1 MAKDN
6 IGLLNEIAGQL
17 KKMNQSQIRRD
28 IQDQA
33 FRDAQQKADATGQM
47 QETNFDIGAA
57 EDFKRRVKGSVV
69 ATKLSEKFTDSG
81 KRAKASVKKIKEE
94 KKYKKL
100 TSVRMKERR
109 VGLGDVVE
117 ASKFQSEALNFLN
130 IDSAKSLTTLQLIKV
145 NSDATV
151 QMLGGIR
158 HALGMKNKNDAKQ
171 NKKVN
176 KAAANAQRSAAED
189 KLEKKKLQ
197 SPVVKAILPPM
208 MPKAPTAKS
217 PSYAKL
223 FLRLAALPVAL
234 VTWAIAGVTAVVSD
248 FITGFKEDGLAGAIG
263 KALGG
268 SGEGI
273 WNSIKQSFKV
283 GGVGATIGGAI
294 GLLFG
299 GIGAIPGAIIGGLIG
314 MAIGAV
320 AGYFG
325 GDKITAGLKDAG
337 KAVSDAWEGTKRVF
351 HMITDAVGKFFYEP
365 GVEGQGGHQEATK
378 TKIFGGFI
386 NWNPGEFSIAGAW
399 QSAKDSIKRLFKSI
413 GNLIYNHEEKV
424 FFGGLPFEMEAPDW
438 FVVIVDSVS
447 KVWDTLKDFGKT
459 IKNAVIGML
468 PDWLTDRLGLTVNG
482 KLPGEV
488 NTINPNEATG
498 GNDMTYGRDIAS
510 YSTSTAAFR
519 AATANAGFSGVT
531 AIGDTAE
538 DNVGMSLINRFANSG
553 MTMGQIMNAMT
564 PSAEMRGSALYNPEG
579 IKPVVVNTDNSSN
592 TGAVIINNIYSD
604 AVPMGHQGLVNIHD
618 HFDANQTSFK
628 HYGLGY

>member
-47 QETNFDIGAA
+47 QETNFDIGAM
-57 EDFKRRVKGSVV
+57 EDFKRRVKGSIVGN
-69 ATKLSEKFTDSG
+69 KLSEKFTESG
-81 KRAKASVKKIKEE
+81 KRAKRQNKDAKANT
-94 KKYKKL
+94 KYKKL
-100 TSVRMKERR
+100 TSVRMKEKR

-130 IDSAKSLTTLQLIKV
+130 IDSAKQLTTLQLIKV

-158 HALGMKNKNDAKQ
+158 HALGMKNKNDTKQ

-176 KAAANAQRSAAED
+176 KASANAQRSAAED

-273 WNSIKQSFKV
+273 WNSIKQAFKV

-320 AGYFG
+320 AG
-325 GDKITAGLKDAG
+325 
-337 KAVSDAWEGTKRVF
+337 
-351 HMITDAVGKFFYEP
+351 
-365 GVEGQGGHQEATK
+365 
-378 TKIFGGFI
+378 
-386 NWNPGEFSIAGAW
+386 
-399 QSAKDSIKRLFKSI
+399 
-413 GNLIYNHEEKV
+413 
-424 FFGGLPFEMEAPDW
+424 
-438 FVVIVDSVS
+438 
-447 KVWDTLKDFGKT
+447 
-459 IKNAVIGML
+459 
-468 PDWLTDRLGLTVNG
+468 
-482 KLPGEV
+482 
-488 NTINPNEATG
+488 
-498 GNDMTYGRDIAS
+498 
-510 YSTSTAAFR
+510 
-519 AATANAGFSGVT
+519 
-531 AIGDTAE
+531 
-538 DNVGMSLINRFANSG
+538 
-553 MTMGQIMNAMT
+553 
-564 PSAEMRGSALYNPEG
+564 
-579 IKPVVVNTDNSSN
+579 
-592 TGAVIINNIYSD
+592 
-604 AVPMGHQGLVNIHD
+604 
-618 HFDANQTSFK
+618 
-628 HYGLGY
+628 